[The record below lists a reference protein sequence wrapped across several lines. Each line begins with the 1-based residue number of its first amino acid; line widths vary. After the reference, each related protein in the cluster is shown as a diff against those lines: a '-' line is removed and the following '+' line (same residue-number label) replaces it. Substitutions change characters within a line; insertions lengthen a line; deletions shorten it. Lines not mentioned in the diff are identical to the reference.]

1 MADKEFLLENL
12 AGMLKSKRYKH
23 SIRCADCAVKLARLY
38 GADPEKAWIA
48 GLTHDI
54 SRGQERDLI
63 KEWAILDKGCLS
75 DYEEQ
80 HFDVLHSYASAWHL
94 KSNLGIRDEE
104 ILNAV
109 RFHTCGSPDMD
120 ILAKVVF
127 AADYLEPG
135 RGHLSW
141 KDREQ
146 LMTLSVDQ
154 LILTILDATEHFLT
168 KNGITLSPD
177 SRELYEVLTKR

>member
-1 MADKEFLLENL
+1 MNREFLLENL
-12 AGMLKSKRYKH
+12 SEMLKTKRYNH
-23 SIRCADCAVKLARLY
+23 SLRCAECAVELAELF

-54 SRGQERDLI
+54 ARGQESSLI
-63 KEWAILDKGCLS
+63 REWAIRDRGRLS
-75 DYEEQ
+75 EYEEQ
-80 HFDVLHSYASAWHL
+80 HFNVLHAYASAWYL
-94 KSNLGIRDEE
+94 KDCLSIKDES

-109 RFHTCGSPDMD
+109 RFHTTGSPNMD

-135 RGHLSW
+135 REHLSR

-146 LMTLSVDQ
+146 LLKLSIDN
-154 LILTILDATEHFLT
+154 LILVILEATDHYLT
-168 KNGITLSPD
+168 KNGIALSPD
-177 SRELYEVLTKR
+177 SRELYQVLTKR